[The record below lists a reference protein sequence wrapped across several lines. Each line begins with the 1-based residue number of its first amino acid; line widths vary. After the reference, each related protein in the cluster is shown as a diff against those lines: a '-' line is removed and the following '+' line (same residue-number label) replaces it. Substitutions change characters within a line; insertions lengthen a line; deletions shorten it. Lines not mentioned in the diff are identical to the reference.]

1 MEFVRLTDKYNTM
14 YERAME
20 LYGISFPYH
29 ERREGASRAAI
40 ISDSEYHFNLIYDD
54 NEWVGLILCWENDS
68 FIYVEHFC
76 ILPEK
81 RNKKYGQKALEKLG
95 EKGKCVILEIDPPKD
110 DVSIRRKHFYERC
123 GFVENPFS
131 HVHPPYHKG
140 YSGHE
145 LVVMTSPEKITEE
158 TYDSFKEYLDGKV
171 MSR

>member
-1 MEFVRLTDKYNTM
+1 MSS
-14 YERAME
+14 
-20 LYGISFPYH
+20 ISAFYPK
-29 ERREGASRAAI
+29 REI
-40 ISDSEYHFNLIYDD
+40 
-54 NEWVGLILCWENDS
+54 
-68 FIYVEHFC
+68 
-76 ILPEK
+76 
-81 RNKKYGQKALEKLG
+81 KKYGQKALEKLD

-110 DVSIRRKHFYERC
+110 EVSIRRKHFYERC